1 MMSFSSS
8 CLCAADAA
16 PRPPAGSAY
25 PHPTHHSIA
34 QDLASTISPWF
45 LFCLRE
51 ERMDSSSVRPQ
62 LHLIWSEQICCQL
75 PLCSVQGQG
84 SMICDR
90 RERCCRGIRRV
101 CHQWWGA
108 RSCAWWSRTSQAAAR
123 CSSECFWSP
132 PLLFRRCAQIG
143 GCCRVGQCLSLEF
156 W

>member
-1 MMSFSSS
+1 MMSFSS

-101 CHQWWGA
+101 CHQWWG
-108 RSCAWWSRTSQAAAR
+108 S
-123 CSSECFWSP
+123 
-132 PLLFRRCAQIG
+132 PLLLYPRGGLTFDALALLRRPQGVRGNASQVLHSFPG
-143 GCCRVGQCLSLEF
+143 TMLKLEDVVE
-156 W
+156 